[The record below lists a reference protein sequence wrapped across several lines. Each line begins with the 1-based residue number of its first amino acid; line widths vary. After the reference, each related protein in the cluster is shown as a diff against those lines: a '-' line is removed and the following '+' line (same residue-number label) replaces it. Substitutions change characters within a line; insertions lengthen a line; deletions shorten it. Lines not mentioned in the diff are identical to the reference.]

1 MKTILTT
8 TLKTLALGLILA
20 ASVHSAQAGASPVH
34 TYVSGTA
41 SASDSNPCSR
51 TQPCATFQAAL
62 ANTAPGGVITA
73 LDAGDYGPVTITKAV
88 TIDGTGAQ
96 ASIVTNSGNPAITIS
111 GGPSDTI
118 ILRHLALTGLF
129 VESSNSNG
137 VLLNSGNLVVDDCKI
152 SGFVGYGLF
161 LNGAGNSVVENT
173 TVTGC
178 FGGIFNHSTGLVSL
192 RTVTLQGNQYGLN
205 VQGGLTDISHSLITQ
220 NSVDGLYAALCTVSV
235 SDCMISG
242 NGTAVDADTN
252 GIIRLTNNDIL
263 NNTTGILTENSS
275 SATLGIVSTT
285 GNNRKAGNG
294 TSGSVTPGKIIV
306 QQ

>member
-8 TLKTLALGLILA
+8 TFKTLALGLILA

-73 LDAGDYGPVTITKAV
+73 LDAGDYGAVTISQAV

-96 ASIVTNSGNPAITIS
+96 ASIVNSGTDAITIND
-111 GGPSDTI
+111 PTATDTI
-118 ILRHLALTGLF
+118 ILRHLAIT
-129 VESSNSNG
+129 ESSGASSG
-137 VLLNSGNLVVDDCKI
+137 VALVSGNLVVDDCKI
-152 SGFVGYGLF
+152 SGSASTYGLD
-161 LNGAGNSVVENT
+161 LESSGNTVVENT
-173 TVTGC
+173 TVTG
-178 FGGIFNHSTGLVSL
+178 GYAGIYNGSSGLVSL
-192 RTVTLQGNQYGLN
+192 RTVTLQGNQYGLIAA
-205 VQGGLTDISHSLITQ
+205 GGTADISHSQITQ
-220 NSVDGLYAALCTVSV
+220 NSYAGLYAVGSTVSA
-235 SDCMISG
+235 SGCMISG
-242 NGTAVDADTN
+242 NGTGIYATTG

-263 NNTTGILTENSS
+263 NNTTGIGTND
-275 SATLGIVSTT
+275 TGIVSTT
-285 GNNRKAGNG
+285 GNNRKTGNT
-294 TSGSVTPGKIIV
+294 TSGAPTPGRVIV